1 MDYYRKTAAIF
12 IIIMTLL
19 LPLFLEKEEFT
30 GVVEVD
36 RVYEESSYI
45 NSLVDKKFDAE
56 EKISAEE
63 RKSLEGEVKAL
74 IKEAAEDTVQEKNYS
89 AIIFKTPIYRGG
101 EDITDKII
109 KNIDQ
114 KNN

>member
-19 LPLFLEKEEFT
+19 LPLFLEKADFT
-30 GVVEVD
+30 GVVEVE

-45 NSLVDKKFDAE
+45 NKLVDKKLNSAD
-56 EKISAEE
+56 KISAEE
-63 RKSLEGEVKAL
+63 RKSLEGEVTAL
-74 IKEAAEDTVQEKNYS
+74 IKEAAEDAVQDKNYS
-89 AIIFKTPIYRGG
+89 AIIFKTPLYKGG
-101 EDITDKII
+101 EDITDNII

-114 KNN
+114 KYN